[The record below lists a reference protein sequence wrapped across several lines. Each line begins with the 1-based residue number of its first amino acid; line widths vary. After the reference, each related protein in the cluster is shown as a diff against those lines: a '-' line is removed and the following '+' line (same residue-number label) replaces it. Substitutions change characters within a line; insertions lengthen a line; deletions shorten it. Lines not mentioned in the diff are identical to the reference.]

1 MLKVECPKITGE
13 SQPSSMTYN
22 SLKTLTNSILIL
34 LYRYGTIYRSKLK
47 YSSFFSLLRGFTD
60 ENLHYVSLNLHTLY
74 QRLEGFVC
82 DPNSARFI
90 TDALMP
96 EFFIFVCFSTFNI
109 SYSQVER
116 YL

>member
-1 MLKVECPKITGE
+1 M
-13 SQPSSMTYN
+13 
-22 SLKTLTNSILIL
+22 IL
-34 LYRYGTIYRSKLK
+34 LYRYGPIKIK

-96 EFFIFVCFSTFNI
+96 EFFIFVCISTFNI

-116 YL
+116 YLQFLGYYGTFTS